1 LTDALLA
8 ASVAYEQKT
17 GNTTSST
24 PKGGTPGPSPRAE
37 QTSNQSVVPASFNPI
52 VRLEWPSPE
61 RLYFQTAFVRLMPN
75 EAINTFQR
83 WHLLSLSAQ
92 AAILK

>member
-1 LTDALLA
+1 
-8 ASVAYEQKT
+8 
-17 GNTTSST
+17 
-24 PKGGTPGPSPRAE
+24 
-37 QTSNQSVVPASFNPI
+37 
-52 VRLEWPSPE
+52 LEWPSPE
-61 RLYFQTAFVRLMPN
+61 RLYFQTAFVRLMPG